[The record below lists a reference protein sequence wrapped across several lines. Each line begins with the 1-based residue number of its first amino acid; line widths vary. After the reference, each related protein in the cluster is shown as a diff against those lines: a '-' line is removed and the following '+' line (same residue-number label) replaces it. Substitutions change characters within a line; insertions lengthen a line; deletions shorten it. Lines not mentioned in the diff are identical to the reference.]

1 MLFSQEKDEVSILDN
16 TLTVISTVVLNL
28 KAPLL
33 RIVST
38 KDSGVAECT
47 DALNNK
53 FPFPIMANKWK
64 REI

>member
-1 MLFSQEKDEVSILDN
+1 MLFSQKRDEVSILDD

-28 KAPLL
+28 TAPLL

-53 FPFPIMANKWK
+53 FPFPIMHN
-64 REI
+64 